1 VAPCGPLG
9 RGLQILFLEPGSE
22 ASRFSHILISKL
34 VILGSRSS
42 LGLLGVPGPVWAA
55 WVAWGCLGLSWDSP
69 GALLGPL
76 PGQALWLPAV
86 LWGSLGPGSLLGTGS
101 LLGLGPGFLLG
112 PGSLLGTGSLLG
124 IPAATGWA
132 DPRLLVGLVVG
143 GPLAVGRVGWLGPLV
158 D

>member
-1 VAPCGPLG
+1 M
-9 RGLQILFLEPGSE
+9 
-22 ASRFSHILISKL
+22 
-34 VILGSRSS
+34 
-42 LGLLGVPGPVWAA
+42 GVPGPVWAA

-101 LLGLGPGFLLG
+101 LLG
-112 PGSLLGTGSLLG
+112 

-143 GPLAVGRVGWLGPLV
+143 GPLAVGRVGGWVPWLIEVGGFTFLV
-158 D
+158 L